1 MLAERLRDRGYRTAA
16 VVANPWLRGE
26 FGFEQGFDTYV
37 ALDCGDL
44 CDGKDVVREALGW
57 LEKNSSSPFFLY
69 LHFNDRLADAHRTK
83 GFLQLFFEWDFQGAL
98 RSLERSVELDPS
110 SALSHLWLSF
120 CAWEGREDA
129 SLEALRKVQELD
141 PLNLYIISVAAGV
154 LDFWGSTEEAVRECR
169 KALDVDGNY
178 LLALYFIGGF
188 YSRLGK
194 HDEAVDALA
203 KAAALSSRAP
213 FYLGGLG
220 WAQGRVG
227 RRDDARACLDELEER
242 SKTEYVAPLHRA
254 IVHAGL
260 GDKDRAFELLDE
272 AVEKRNCWVAIPRVA
287 FFVDLRSD
295 PGFEELLKRL
305 GHPDGAQRR

>member
-141 PLNLYIISVAAGV
+141 PLNLYIISVAAGS
-154 LDFWGSTEEAVRECR
+154 STSGAAR
-169 KALDVDGNY
+169 KN
-178 LLALYFIGGF
+178 
-188 YSRLGK
+188 R
-194 HDEAVDALA
+194 
-203 KAAALSSRAP
+203 
-213 FYLGGLG
+213 
-220 WAQGRVG
+220 
-227 RRDDARACLDELEER
+227 
-242 SKTEYVAPLHRA
+242 
-254 IVHAGL
+254 
-260 GDKDRAFELLDE
+260 
-272 AVEKRNCWVAIPRVA
+272 
-287 FFVDLRSD
+287 
-295 PGFEELLKRL
+295 
-305 GHPDGAQRR
+305 

>member
-154 LDFWGSTEEAVRECR
+154 LDFWGRTEEAVRECR

-178 LLALYFIGGF
+178 LLALYFIGG
-188 YSRLGK
+188 STLGSASTTRLSTPLPKRRLCRAGRRSTWEGS
-194 HDEAVDALA
+194 DGLRGGWADATTREPVST
-203 KAAALSSRAP
+203 SSRSAP
-213 FYLGGLG
+213 RPSTSLPSI
-220 WAQGRVG
+220 GRSFMPAWVTRTG
-227 RRDDARACLDELEER
+227 HSSFSTKRWKNATAGSPFPEWPSSSTCARTPD
-242 SKTEYVAPLHRA
+242 SK
-254 IVHAGL
+254 
-260 GDKDRAFELLDE
+260 
-272 AVEKRNCWVAIPRVA
+272 
-287 FFVDLRSD
+287 SS
-295 PGFEELLKRL
+295 
-305 GHPDGAQRR
+305 